1 MKKLGLLAGTA
12 VMVAV
17 FAMSASAADWN
28 FYGSAR
34 VQTFYTDTDNKN
46 GVEDT
51 INYGQ
56 SLQSNARIGANV
68 KVSDELIGRFEYG
81 ASGGNANIRHLYGE
95 WDFGSGKLLVGQT
108 DSPLNMSLSNQV
120 YGNDTN
126 LDPYGHVD
134 AKRQPMIRL
143 NFGGFQIAAIQP
155 NTDTWDGGVA
165 DSTTEV
171 IVPKLEASYRL
182 VLDNAFLDFQGGYQ
196 TYEITDTATNIS
208 NDVDSYILAVGGQI
222 KFDSFYFGANLWLG
236 QNTGPYNY
244 NCAADDDPTFDG
256 STLVENDSLGYALVG
271 GMKLNETFSFELGYG
286 YTEAELDQAG
296 ANKDAADSYY
306 VQSTVTLAPG
316 VFFVPEIGVIDNKK
330 DKAGIEESEILYYG
344 IKWQINF

>member
-1 MKKLGLLAGTA
+1 MKKLRVLAGIA

-17 FAMSASAADWN
+17 FTASASAADWN

-51 INYGQ
+51 TNYDQ
-56 SLQSNARIGANV
+56 SLQSNSRIGANV

-120 YGNDTN
+120 YGSDTN

-143 NFGGFQIAAIQP
+143 SFGGFQIAAIEP
-155 NTDTWDGGVA
+155 DTDTWDGDVA
-165 DSTTEV
+165 NSTTEV
-171 IVPKLEASYRL
+171 IVPKLEVSYRL
-182 VLDNAFLDFQGGYQ
+182 DLDSSYLQLQGGYQ
-196 TYEITDTATNIS
+196 TYELTDTATNIAK
-208 NDVDSYILAVGGQI
+208 DVGSYILAVGGQI
-222 KFDSFYFGANLWLG
+222 KFDSFYLGADLWLG

-244 NCAADDDPTFDG
+244 SCAVDDNPAFNGT
-256 STLVENDSLGYALVG
+256 TLVDNDSLGYALVG
-271 GMKLNETFSFELGYG
+271 GMKLNDIFSFELGYG
-286 YTEAELDQAG
+286 YTQAELDQAG
-296 ANKDAADSYY
+296 SSKDDLDAYY
-306 VQSTVTLAPG
+306 VQSTVTFAPG
-316 VFFVPEIGVIDNKK
+316 VFFVPEVGVIDNKN
-330 DKAGIEESEILYYG
+330 DKNGNEQSEILYYG